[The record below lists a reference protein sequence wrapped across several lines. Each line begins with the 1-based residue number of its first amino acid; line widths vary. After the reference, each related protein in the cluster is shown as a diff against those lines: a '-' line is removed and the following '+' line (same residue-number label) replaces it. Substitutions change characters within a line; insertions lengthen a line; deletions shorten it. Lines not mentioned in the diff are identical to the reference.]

1 MTRALSLVP
10 LLALS
15 GCAERAPW
23 DEPPPVAISVVAKAS
38 ATEVSLLEPFEV
50 VVDVFRRAD
59 LPTEFSPRPPEGTA
73 GTVILDEERELA
85 GGFWRRARLSLRAT
99 KGPGALSLGPF
110 AAIAEDKTASA
121 ESDAISITVRPA
133 LDAASGADVED
144 PSPLLAAT
152 GEPRAWSYAV
162 VAFVVAAL
170 LAGALA
176 AASRR
181 RRVPLPRL
189 EEPPEPP
196 DEKALR
202 ELARWRAASRR
213 TAVEIDAY
221 YVGCSHAL
229 RVYLEERFGLRAPER
244 TTEEFL
250 AEAEKGGPL
259 SAEHCITLRAFLS
272 QCDLVKFA
280 MHAPTEEQHLQAMA
294 IAENFVRATRDFGA
308 VAKRPGGGA

>member
-1 MTRALSLVP
+1 MTRAFAIAC

-15 GCAERAPW
+15 ACAERAPW
-23 DEPPPVAISVVAKAS
+23 DEPPPVAIAVVAKAS
-38 ATEVSLLEPFEV
+38 ARDVSLLERFEV

-59 LPTEFSPRPPEGTA
+59 LPTEFSPKPPEGTA
-73 GTVILDEERELA
+73 GTVQIAEERAL
-85 GGFWRRARLSLRAT
+85 GNGFWRRARLSLRAT
-99 KGPGALSLGPF
+99 KGPGELSLGPF
-110 AAIAEDKTASA
+110 RAVAQDKTASA
-121 ESDAISITVRPA
+121 ESEVVSLTVRPT

-152 GEPRAWSYAV
+152 GDSRPWSYAV
-162 VAFVVAAL
+162 VATVVAAL
-170 LAGALA
+170 LAGVLA
-176 AASRR
+176 WASRR
-181 RRVPLPRL
+181 RRSLPPRL
-189 EEPPEPP
+189 PNPPEPP

-202 ELARWRAASRR
+202 ELARWRAAPRR
-213 TAVEIDAY
+213 TADEVDAY

-250 AEAEKGGPL
+250 AEAERGGPL

-280 MHAPTEEQHLQAMA
+280 MHAPTEEQHLHAMA
-294 IAENFVRATRDFGA
+294 IAENFVYATRDFGA
-308 VAKRPGGGA
+308 PAQRLGGSE

>member
-1 MTRALSLVP
+1 MKRALAIAS

-15 GCAERAPW
+15 ACTERAPW
-23 DEPPPVAISVVAKAS
+23 DEPPPVAIAVVATAS
-38 ATEVSLLEPFEV
+38 AKEVSLLEPFEV

-59 LPTEFSPRPPEGTA
+59 LPTEFSPKPPEGTA
-73 GTVILDEERELA
+73 GSVQLGEERELG

-99 KGPGALSLGPF
+99 KAPGALPLGPF
-110 AAIAEDKTASA
+110 KAVAEDRTASA
-121 ESDAISITVRPA
+121 ESEAISITVRPA

-152 GEPRAWSYAV
+152 GESRAWSYAV
-162 VAFVVAAL
+162 VAAVVVAL

-181 RRVPLPRL
+181 RRALPPRL
-189 EEPPEPP
+189 AEPPEPP

-213 TAVEIDAY
+213 TAEQVDAY

-280 MHAPTEEQHLQAMA
+280 MHAPTEDQHLHAMA

-308 VAKRPGGGA
+308 EAKRPGGGA